1 MFAFK
6 LNNVTL
12 GYDGH
17 PAVHHLDGEIKEGSL
32 TAIVGANGSG
42 KSTLLKGLAGALHP
56 LGGTI
61 ERHDFEADFGGG
73 ALVIEF
79 EAPPAKFVVSPN
91 APVSQVW
98 VSAQMKSFK
107 LDWDPLRSA
116 FALPD
121 SGQTLVA
128 LLAGAIGQQLGE
140 DVSL

>member
-1 MFAFK
+1 MLVQDPLKTMDEQEFK
-6 LNNVTL
+6 NRA
-12 GYDGH
+12 DQ
-17 PAVHHLDGEIKEGSL
+17 ALDDLYKR
-32 TAIVGANGSG
+32 
-42 KSTLLKGLAGALHP
+42 LLAAS
-56 LGGTI
+56 
-61 ERHDFEADFGGG
+61 ERHDFEADLGGG

-107 LDWDPLRSA
+107 LDWDPARSA